1 MRPSSE
7 VPLSEEMAFA
17 ASWVVAVS
25 TKPMPRERPVSRPVI
40 TAADIASP
48 KRAKAPR
55 RPSLEVENER
65 PPTNSFTDMT
75 CSFRLPGRL
84 PRVYIRPGTATS
96 TRWRGSSARIS
107 RSRSVARGSG
117 GGGGQQ
123 QTDRGQRERDEH
135 GLRKDLTRLPLEL
148 AGGPRI
154 AHGLRSGRRFAQP
167 ARGQARSRPAAGLE
181 EAEGGAEH
189 GQKQHDARAARG
201 AEQDEAGGEEQRERE
216 SRRAHEVAPAP
227 PARSEIRDQGEG
239 HRGPRAKVSS
249 LPTGVAEC

>member
-7 VPLSEEMAFA
+7 VPLSEEMAFS
-17 ASWVVAVS
+17 ASSVVAIS
-25 TKPMPRERPVSRPVI
+25 TKPKPRERPVSRSVI
-40 TAADIASP
+40 TAADITSP

-84 PRVYIRPGTATS
+84 PRVYIRPG
-96 TRWRGSSARIS
+96 
-107 RSRSVARGSG
+107 
-117 GGGGQQ
+117 
-123 QTDRGQRERDEH
+123 
-135 GLRKDLTRLPLEL
+135 
-148 AGGPRI
+148 GGPRKP
-154 AHGLRSGRRFAQP
+154 AGGRA
-167 ARGQARSRPAAGLE
+167 GSRPAAGRE
-181 EAEGGAEH
+181 EAEGGDEH
-189 GQKQHDARAARG
+189 GQKQREARATRG

-227 PARSEIRDQGEG
+227 PTRSDIRDQGEG